1 MKEIN
6 INHTRSKIPSLAIVV
21 PCYNEKE
28 AFPYCLEGLTTVLQN
43 LLAKEKIARNSYILF
58 VDDGSKDNTWEQIK
72 STSQEKSFVR
82 GLKLSRNRGHQI
94 ALLAG
99 LANADT
105 DVTVSIDAD
114 LQDDIGCIEKMID
127 KYNEGFEIVYGVR
140 DNRSSDSVF
149 KRATAN
155 KFYSLMSGLGVNQV
169 PNHADFRLLS
179 RTALT
184 ALKDFKEQNLYLRGL
199 IPLLGY
205 KSSSVYYSRDERVA
219 GESKYPLK
227 KMVALALEG
236 ITSLTITPLR
246 MIAAAGV
253 ATCLLSSLAAIY
265 AFIEKLLGNTVAGW
279 TSVMIAIFF
288 LGGVQMLSL
297 GIIGEYV
304 GKIYMESKSAQIFY
318 RRGSKTR
325 NERRAMNTEDER
337 MTSYSKKI
345 IAMFYLAAIF
355 LVYSPTIIFS
365 YAFSDDWSTLSDVFS
380 GKALRFNGICNPAD
394 PCMPLPD
401 DLPLR

>member
-6 INHTRSKIPSLAIVV
+6 INNARSQIPSLAIVV
-21 PCYNEKE
+21 PCYNEKD
-28 AFPYCLEGLTTVLQN
+28 AFPYCLEGLTTILKN

-72 STSQEKSFVR
+72 STSQEKSFI
-82 GLKLSRNRGHQI
+82 RGHQI

-199 IPLLGY
+199 IPLLGD
-205 KSSSVYYSRDERVA
+205 KSSSVYYSRDERGA

-253 ATCLLSSLAAIY
+253 ITCLLSSLAAIY
-265 AFIEKLLGNTVAGW
+265 AFIEKILGNTVAGW

-304 GKIYMESKSAQIFY
+304 GKIYMESKNRPKYFIQEVAKHEM
-318 RRGSKTR
+318 RG
-325 NERRAMNTEDER
+325 EQ
-337 MTSYSKKI
+337 
-345 IAMFYLAAIF
+345 
-355 LVYSPTIIFS
+355 
-365 YAFSDDWSTLSDVFS
+365 
-380 GKALRFNGICNPAD
+380 
-394 PCMPLPD
+394 
-401 DLPLR
+401 